1 MASKGVVGTVNF
13 DVKTKLEEKERKSQM
28 SVIGFSLFLSTKPSI
43 VKFQVDGTA
52 TLTGKD
58 ADIQKMLEVDPET
71 KMPLLFQRV
80 YQSAFTAMYLMST
93 ILNTPPP
100 PNDLLHSDKQA
111 SPVEGVSVEVGTE
124 DTEDGVTV
132 EAVTEPEERTE
143 AVAPRKQS
151 SQQDL
156 IV

>member
-1 MASKGVVGTVNF
+1 VSFKGVAETANF
-13 DVKTKLEEKERKSQM
+13 DVKAKLEEKERKSQM
-28 SVIGFSLFLSTKPSI
+28 SVIGFSLFLSTKPSV

-71 KMPLLFQRV
+71 KTPLLFQRV

-100 PNDLLHSDKQA
+100 PNDLLHSDKQ
-111 SPVEGVSVEVGTE
+111 STPIESVNVEMGTE
-124 DTEDGVTV
+124 DKEEGEGITI
-132 EAVTEPEERTE
+132 EAAPSSEEKAET
-143 AVAPRKQS
+143 AAAPK
-151 SQQDL
+151 
-156 IV
+156 

>member
-43 VKFQVDGTA
+43 VKFQVDGSA

-71 KMPLLFQRV
+71 KIPLLFQRV

-100 PNDLLHSDKQA
+100 PNDLLHSDKQT

-132 EAVTEPEERTE
+132 EAATEPEEKTE
-143 AVAPRKQS
+143 AVAPRK
-151 SQQDL
+151 
-156 IV
+156 

>member
-43 VKFQVDGTA
+43 VKFQVDGSA

-71 KMPLLFQRV
+71 KIPLLFQRV

-132 EAVTEPEERTE
+132 EAVTEPEEKTE
-143 AVAPRKQS
+143 AVAPRK
-151 SQQDL
+151 
-156 IV
+156 

>member
-43 VKFQVDGTA
+43 VKFQVDGSA

-71 KMPLLFQRV
+71 KIPLLFQRV

-124 DTEDGVTV
+124 DTEEDGVTV
-132 EAVTEPEERTE
+132 EVATEPEEKAE
-143 AVAPRKQS
+143 AVAPRK
-151 SQQDL
+151 
-156 IV
+156 

>member
-1 MASKGVVGTVNF
+1 MVSKGVVGTVNF

-43 VKFQVDGTA
+43 VKFQVDGSA

-71 KMPLLFQRV
+71 KIPLLFQRV

-93 ILNTPPP
+93 IMNTPPP

-111 SPVEGVSVEVGTE
+111 SPVEGVSVEVGIE

-132 EAVTEPEERTE
+132 EAATEPEEKTE
-143 AVAPRKQS
+143 AVTPRK
-151 SQQDL
+151 
-156 IV
+156 

>member
-1 MASKGVVGTVNF
+1 MASKGAVGTVNF

-43 VKFQVDGTA
+43 VKFQVDGSA

-71 KMPLLFQRV
+71 KIPLLFQRV

-124 DTEDGVTV
+124 DTEEDGVTV
-132 EAVTEPEERTE
+132 EAATEPEEKAE
-143 AVAPRKQS
+143 AVAPRK
-151 SQQDL
+151 
-156 IV
+156 

>member
-43 VKFQVDGTA
+43 VKFQVDGSA

-71 KMPLLFQRV
+71 KIPLLFQRV

-124 DTEDGVTV
+124 DTEDDGVTV
-132 EAVTEPEERTE
+132 EVATEPEEKAE
-143 AVAPRKQS
+143 AVAPRK
-151 SQQDL
+151 
-156 IV
+156 

>member
-43 VKFQVDGTA
+43 VKFQVDGSA

-58 ADIQKMLEVDPET
+58 ADIQKMLEIDPET
-71 KMPLLFQRV
+71 KIPLLFQRV

-124 DTEDGVTV
+124 DTEEDGVTV
-132 EAVTEPEERTE
+132 EVATEPEEKAE
-143 AVAPRKQS
+143 AVAPRK
-151 SQQDL
+151 
-156 IV
+156 